1 MALSHNLIQT
11 ERLRPGVVVFSF
23 GRDFQGSQGIES
35 FAHAYG
41 LPIPP
46 PTFIA
51 VAPREEYHEQY
62 IIHSAPEDWRPG
74 RERFPLGRSALTI
87 WTSHSPSFPGALTKS
102 QTTAYAPEKLLATI
116 PEIPGPQE
124 IPALPLEWLHALA
137 DKDLRAKD
145 DAVSPQPLRHSS
157 AAQRSRVVAGVA
169 ALVALIVGFVL
180 WQGGA
185 FDKDDATAV
194 QHGPSA
200 SMTGQIPSDYST
212 YESTDSSSMRE
223 LKAVGITESL
233 VQQLQTTASATN
245 YGLRRN
251 VPLEREA
258 LEELAYVMVWACVD
272 IADGTMT
279 WQESIEADM
288 STGAN
293 RRDAE
298 TMNRFLR
305 TSYCPSI
312 DYAAVP
318 N

>member
-1 MALSHNLIQT
+1 MTLSHNLIQAQ
-11 ERLRPGVVVFSF
+11 RLRPGVVVFSC
-23 GRDFQGSQGIES
+23 GRDVQGNQGIEC
-35 FAHAYG
+35 FARAYG
-41 LPIPP
+41 LPVPP
-46 PTFIA
+46 RTFIA

-62 IIHSAPEDWRPG
+62 YIYSAPEDWRPG
-74 RERFPLGRSALTI
+74 RERFPLGRSALSI
-87 WTSHSPSFPGALTKS
+87 WASHSLSFPGALTNS
-102 QTTAYAPEKLLATI
+102 QTTAYAPGNLLATI

-137 DKDLRAKD
+137 DKDLRAKH
-145 DAVSPQPLRHSS
+145 DAASPQPLRHSS
-157 AAQRSRVVAGVA
+157 AAQRFRVVAAAA
-169 ALVALIVGFVL
+169 ALVALIAGLVL

-185 FDKDDATAV
+185 FGKDDATTA
-194 QHGPSA
+194 QHGLSA
-200 SMTGQIPSDYST
+200 STTGQASSDYST
-212 YESTDSSSMRE
+212 YESTDSSLMRK
-223 LKAVGITESL
+223 LKAIGITESL
-233 VQQLQTTASATN
+233 VQQLQTTASATD

-272 IADGTMT
+272 IADGTMS

-288 STGAN
+288 STGASS
-293 RRDAE
+293 RDAE